1 VPFANWKGKFTREIP
16 LMSLIND
23 ALKRAKQ
30 SQQPAPPAGAQPLPP
45 IEAEPPRNVGW
56 LFPLLVALLIGA
68 ACFFIGVAFFAIRK
82 PAVQITPPIPAP
94 QKTQTAAIIVPAPPK
109 TPLPAT
115 TQTVVVSTPQKTVPP
130 VLKVQGIFYNAV
142 KPEAI
147 VNGMTVFAGDNV
159 NGFRVKLISK
169 TNISFIAPDGT
180 EKTLALGE

>member
-1 VPFANWKGKFTREIP
+1 
-16 LMSLIND
+16 MSLIND

-30 SQQPAPPAGAQPLPP
+30 SQPPAPPPGAEPLPP
-45 IEAEPPRNVGW
+45 IEAESPRNVGW

-68 ACFFIGVAFFAIRK
+68 ACFFIGLAFFAIRK
-82 PAVQITPPIPAP
+82 PAMQVTLPNPGP
-94 QKTQTAAIIVPAPPK
+94 QKAETIVVPVAAPPK

-115 TQTVVVSTPQKTVPP
+115 TQTVVVSTSQKTVPP

-147 VNGMTVFAGDNV
+147 VNGMTVFTGDNV
-159 NGFRVKLISK
+159 NGFRVKFISK
-169 TNISFIAPDGT
+169 TNISFIAPDGS